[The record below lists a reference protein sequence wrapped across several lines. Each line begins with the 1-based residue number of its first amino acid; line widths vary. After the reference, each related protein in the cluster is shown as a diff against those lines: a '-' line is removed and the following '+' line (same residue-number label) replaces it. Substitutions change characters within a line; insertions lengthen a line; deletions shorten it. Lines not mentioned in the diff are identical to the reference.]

1 MASDTTASTRPV
13 RALPARPSLEHLKNE
28 AKQRLEALRNDDP
41 QAKLTTAQ
49 LAIAREYGFASWRKL
64 KAHVDA
70 IARAAPD
77 QDQVFAAARVGDVE
91 AVRRA
96 FAAGFD
102 PATIDRDG
110 KTVHQIGKT
119 EGHQAIEL
127 LARQFEE
134 RETRPPEEQKTV
146 NAILAAAEHGEV
158 DELRRLL
165 DAHPDLIDAR
175 GGNFQ
180 QQTALH
186 LAAWLNRPECVRLL
200 LQRGA
205 DVRIRDFGDN
215 AYALHFAA
223 EAADLE
229 IVRMLVEAGSDVIG
243 KGDDHQLGVLGWATS
258 FRRAREDVAE
268 YLLAHG
274 AELDFWSA
282 VALDRVE
289 DVKRL
294 VAGDRS
300 LLTARM
306 SRNEHHRTPLHQ
318 AAALNRPRMVRLL
331 LDLGADAQATD
342 DTGATALTAAA
353 ANADPSIIAMLQDA
367 GVKLDFL
374 AAVNLKRYDL
384 AEAMLRED
392 PARIGPDGRDTVA
405 LHLCTAKKNAEA
417 VAWLIAHGVDV
428 NAKRLLW
435 DCNYT
440 ALHITAAEE
449 GMVDIARML
458 LDGGADPA
466 IHDDKYDATV
476 LGWAEYCEQP
486 EIAQLLR
493 ERGVEK

>member
-1 MASDTTASTRPV
+1 
-13 RALPARPSLEHLKNE
+13 
-28 AKQRLEALRNDDP
+28 
-41 QAKLTTAQ
+41 
-49 LAIAREYGFASWRKL
+49 
-64 KAHVDA
+64 
-70 IARAAPD
+70 
-77 QDQVFAAARVGDVE
+77 
-91 AVRRA
+91 
-96 FAAGFD
+96 
-102 PATIDRDG
+102 
-110 KTVHQIGKT
+110 
-119 EGHQAIEL
+119 
-127 LARQFEE
+127 
-134 RETRPPEEQKTV
+134 
-146 NAILAAAEHGEV
+146 
-158 DELRRLL
+158 
-165 DAHPDLIDAR
+165 
-175 GGNFQ
+175 
-180 QQTALH
+180 
-186 LAAWLNRPECVRLL
+186 
-200 LQRGA
+200 
-205 DVRIRDFGDN
+205 
-215 AYALHFAA
+215 
-223 EAADLE
+223 
-229 IVRMLVEAGSDVIG
+229 MLVEAGSDVIG

-282 VALDRVE
+282 VALDRVD
-289 DVKRL
+289 DVERL

-342 DTGATALTAAA
+342 DTGATALTAAP
-353 ANADPSIIAMLQDA
+353 ANVETSIIAMLQDA

-392 PARIGPDGRDTVA
+392 PARIGPDGRDTIA
-405 LHLCTAKKNAEA
+405 LHLCTAKKNAKA

-458 LDGGADPA
+458 LDAGADPA

-486 EIAQLLR
+486 EIARLLR